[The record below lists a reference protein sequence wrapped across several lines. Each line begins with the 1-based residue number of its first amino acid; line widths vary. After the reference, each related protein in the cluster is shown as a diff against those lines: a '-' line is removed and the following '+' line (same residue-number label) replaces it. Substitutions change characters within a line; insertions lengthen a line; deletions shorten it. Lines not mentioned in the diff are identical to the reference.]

1 MSKKFYNLK
10 EELFFQD
17 GNTVNEEVSLKILEE
32 DKDGYVKMETVE
44 EHNVKR
50 IFWCKKEMITLKK
63 NEVRKK
69 N

>member
-44 EHNVKR
+44 EHNVKI